1 MSEELINAV
10 VELRDNDVFD
20 LIKKQL
26 NNRNAMEIFNDLREG
41 IIRVGDLFE
50 KDEYFLTEL
59 IFAGDL
65 FNEAAELLI
74 PYFPKNNDNIKE
86 KVVIGTI
93 EGDFHDI
100 GKNIMIT
107 LLKSNGYDV
116 IDLGVDVSCEKF
128 VDTIKN
134 NEPHILGISG
144 LLTSSAEPMRQ
155 AINLIKKECKKIPM
169 IIVGGNKVND
179 DWVEYV
185 GADYGT
191 TNAVTGL
198 KIISEAMN
206 FSKE

>member
-1 MSEELINAV
+1 MNEELINAV

>member
-206 FSKE
+206 LSKE

>member
-1 MSEELINAV
+1 MSKELINAV

-93 EGDFHDI
+93 KGDFHDI